1 MNNVII
7 KKYILIEYDQQ
18 MTNYESMSILHCIHA
33 KSVKQGLVCIQL
45 NNSIFH

>member
-18 MTNYESMSILHCIHA
+18 MTNYESMSTLHCIHA
-33 KSVKQGLVCIQL
+33 KKRLAGLSVHTIQ
-45 NNSIFH
+45 